1 MVLVL
6 LLILII
12 VILLLTHLIR
22 HYWPVLPIVAGL
34 TAKYTC
40 SSVFIAGRTVEQQRT
55 VDIGSASYLKFVT
68 MTVDNNDLSA
78 SASIFGF
85 ASRKAIYRPG
95 LGATLISGFTEKQI
109 RSQKFNLPSP
119 PNVDQDNIP
128 WPMGDKIADD
138 SVPSN
143 INQTALQNAI
153 NSLFIEKNPKLP
165 IRTHAVVV
173 VYDGKIIGEQYAS
186 GFSRKSKLLSMS
198 MAKSITS
205 TLMGILV
212 QEKGLNIDEPAP
224 VPEWINLNDPRHNI
238 TTRNL
243 LQQTSGLDFKEPYS
257 ASSDVLR
264 MLFIEGDMA
273 QYTTS
278 RPLKDEPGSKFVY
291 SSGNTNILSRIIRQQ
306 LGDKDYYSFP
316 YEKLFYKIG
325 MNSFVMEV
333 DASGTFVGS
342 SYAWGTARDWARYG
356 LLYYNRG
363 VFNNE
368 RILSE
373 DWIDQTVASSDGY
386 GGGRYG
392 FQFYL
397 NKPATKDTTKR
408 RFPNV
413 PSDAYYAAGVQGQH
427 VFIVPSEKLVVARL
441 GATTASDYEWGADEF
456 LAAVINATK

>member
-1 MVLVL
+1 MILVL

-12 VILLLTHLIR
+12 VVLLLTHLIQ
-22 HYWPVLPIVAGL
+22 HYWPVIPIVAGVA
-34 TAKYTC
+34 AKYTC
-40 SSVFIAGRTVEQQRT
+40 SDVFVAGRTVEQQNT
-55 VDIGSASYLKFVT
+55 VDIGASHSKYATVT
-68 MTVDNNDLSA
+68 IDNNDLSA
-78 SASIFGF
+78 TASIFGF

-95 LGATLISGFTEKQI
+95 LGATLISGLTEKQI

-128 WPMGDKIADD
+128 WPMGDKTVDD

-143 INQTALQNAI
+143 INQTALENAM

-165 IRTHAVVV
+165 IRTHAVIV

-186 GFSRKSKLLSMS
+186 GFSKKSKLLGMS
-198 MAKSITS
+198 MTKSIIG

-212 QEKGLNIDEPAP
+212 QEKKLNIDEPAP
-224 VPEWINLNDPRHNI
+224 VPEWININDPRHFI

-243 LQQTSGLDFKEPYS
+243 LQQASGLDFKEPYS
-257 ASSDVLR
+257 ESSDLLR
-264 MLFIEGDMA
+264 MLFREGDMA

-278 RPLKDEPGSKFVY
+278 VPLKDEPGSKYVY

-325 MNSFVMEV
+325 MNSFVIEV

-342 SYAWGTARDWARYG
+342 SYAWGTARDWTRYG

-373 DWIDQTVASSDGY
+373 DWIDQTVASSDGD

-392 FQFYL
+392 FQFFL

-413 PSDAYYAAGVQGQH
+413 PTDTYYANGNQGQQ
-427 VFIVPSEKLVVARL
+427 VFIIPSEKLVITRL
-441 GATTASDYEWGADEF
+441 GATKASDSEWGADEF
-456 LAAVINATK
+456 LAAVINAIK

>member
-1 MVLVL
+1 MVVIL

-22 HYWPVLPIVAGL
+22 HYSPIISTITGL
-34 TAKYTC
+34 AAKYAC
-40 SSVFIAGRTVEQQRT
+40 SSVFIANRTVEQQRKEN
-55 VDIGSASYLKFVT
+55 IISSHLKCVT

-78 SASIFGF
+78 SASLFGF

-95 LGATLISGFTEKQI
+95 LGATLISGLTEKQI

-119 PNVDQDNIP
+119 PNVNQDNIP
-128 WPMGDKIADD
+128 WPMGDKIVDD

-143 INQTALQNAI
+143 INQKALENAI
-153 NSLFIEKNPKLP
+153 NSLFIEKNPKVP

-173 VYDGKIIGEQYAS
+173 VYDGKLIGEKYAS

-198 MAKSITS
+198 LAKSITS

-224 VPEWINLNDPRHNI
+224 VPEWININDPRHNI

-243 LQQTSGLDFKEPYS
+243 LQQTSGLDFQESYS
-257 ASSDVLR
+257 KNCDVLR
-264 MLFIEGDMA
+264 MLFIEGDMGHYA
-273 QYTTS
+273 AS
-278 RPLKDEPGSKFVY
+278 LPLKDEPGSKFVY

-356 LLYYNRG
+356 LLYYNR
-363 VFNNE
+363 
-368 RILSE
+368 
-373 DWIDQTVASSDGY
+373 VASSDGH

-413 PSDAYYAAGVQGQH
+413 PTDAFYAAGVQGQD
-427 VFIVPSEKLVVARL
+427 VFIIPSEKLVVARL

-456 LAAVINATK
+456 LQAVINATK